1 MISPLLFLIAVATT
15 LSAAPEPVIGSITSG
30 LHSILKNTHASKEYG
45 YPTDLTR
52 DLLPIPVHS
61 HNDYWRDRPFYTG
74 LSKGCTSTEA
84 DVWLYNGTL
93 YVGHDESA
101 LTYERTLENLYINP
115 ILDVL
120 DRQNP
125 DSPFLTAPTKNGV
138 WDTDTAQTLY
148 FFIDVK
154 TSGHETFKAV
164 IKALE
169 PLREK
174 GYLTKL
180 KGGKTVETG
189 PVTIIGTG
197 DTPLDMILPV
207 MDRDYFFDAPLADL
221 SESKYSRIDYRVSP
235 IASTDFVKAV
245 GKVAIDTE
253 PVLREEQLKSLRAQ
267 ISVARERG
275 IGARYWN
282 TPNWPVRQR
291 NLVWR
296 TLLQEG
302 VGLLNADDLDAV
314 TTFF

>member
-1 MISPLLFLIAVATT
+1 MFLSAFATLAAGAFAVA
-15 LSAAPEPVIGSITSG
+15 PGTSS
-30 LHSILKNTHASKEYG
+30 LQNILKNTHSSYDYG
-45 YPTDLTR
+45 YPTDITR
-52 DLLPIPVHS
+52 DLLP
-61 HNDYWRDRPFYTG
+61 
-74 LSKGCTSTEA
+74 
-84 DVWLYNGTL
+84 
-93 YVGHDESA
+93 VGHDESS

-120 DRQNP
+120 ERQNP
-125 DSPFLTAPTKNGV
+125 DSPFLTGPTKNGV

-154 TSGHETFKAV
+154 TSGHETFEAV

-169 PLREK
+169 PLRQK
-174 GYLTKL
+174 GYLTTL
-180 KGGKTVETG
+180 KDGETVESG

-197 DTPLDMILPV
+197 ATPLDMVLPV
-207 MDRDYFFDAPLADL
+207 KDRDYFFDAPLDALAD
-221 SESKYSRIDYRVSP
+221 SEYAKVDYRVSP

-245 GKVAIDTE
+245 GQVNIDTE
-253 PVLREEQLKSLRAQ
+253 PILRDEQLKALRSQ
-267 ISVARERG
+267 ISLAKERG

-314 TTFF
+314 SSFF